1 MSHEWNEDD
10 AERFIVTTLPEP
22 PTKKQETRDTLKD
35 SILQLEDKLC
45 SIEAYYYGTK
55 TPSKRIMKALIK
67 RAQYHMRR
75 TRSMY
80 LNQRDDV

>member
-1 MSHEWNEDD
+1 MSNEWNEDD
-10 AERFIVTTLPEP
+10 AERFTVTTLQEL

-45 SIEAYYYGTK
+45 SLEAYYHGTK
-55 TPSKRIMKALIK
+55 TPSKRIVKALIK

-80 LNQRDDV
+80 LLTKGDV